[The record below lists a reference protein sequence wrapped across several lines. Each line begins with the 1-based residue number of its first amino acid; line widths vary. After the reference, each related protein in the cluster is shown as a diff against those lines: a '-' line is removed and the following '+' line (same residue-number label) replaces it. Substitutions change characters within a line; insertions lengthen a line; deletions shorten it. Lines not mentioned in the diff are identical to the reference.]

1 MENCSAILFKYTLAI
16 QSSDITLTNL
26 RILESH
32 KERFFEY
39 LEIIQPGEET
49 KQLKRL
55 FEKKLQDFREY
66 KRIQAIMQYL
76 GDFLLKIPEKIG
88 KKIHS

>member
-1 MENCSAILFKYTLAI
+1 MENCSAILLKYTLAV